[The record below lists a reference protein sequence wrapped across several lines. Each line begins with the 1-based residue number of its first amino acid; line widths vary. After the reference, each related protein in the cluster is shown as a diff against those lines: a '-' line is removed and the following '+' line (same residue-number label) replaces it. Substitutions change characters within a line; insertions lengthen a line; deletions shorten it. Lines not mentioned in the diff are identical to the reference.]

1 MTINDYVISP
11 RAITSTFGAQVF
23 RPHYVSQWTSAG
35 IGYVDDKFII
45 EDMSGVLLLEHP
57 VGSTEHLISED
68 YPGVS
73 ENLMNAGAEAWPVIA
88 AYQYF
93 RILTRLSGRITFA
106 DTWADADTVTLTWN
120 EAYNTAPV
128 VVYSNVSSVNGSGVN
143 LLEIDAYHSATSGSS
158 LEASGTCTKSLE
170 YVCIESI

>member
-1 MTINDYVISP
+1 MARKAVLATEIRRSQGRSLEGIVDRVQHQEEHMTAIGTAPSCSYVVAGNGTATLDS
-11 RAITSTFGAQVF
+11 TSTDVA
-23 RPHYVSQWTSAG
+23 
-35 IGYVDDKFII
+35 
-45 EDMSGVLLLEHP
+45 
-57 VGSTEHLISED
+57 
-68 YPGVS
+68 
-73 ENLMNAGAEAWPVIA
+73 
-88 AYQYF
+88 
-93 RILTRLSGRITFA
+93 GRITFA
-106 DTWADADTVTLTWN
+106 NTWDNGDMVTLTWN